1 MKNIVD
7 HINKLKNHDDAT
19 IIRPYIIAEAGV
31 NHEGSLKNA
40 KLLIENAAEGGAD
53 AIKFQSY
60 KADKLTVQNSPAYW
74 DKSKEKTES
83 QFKLFKK
90 YDSFNYEDYKI
101 LKDYCDHMNIEFL
114 STPFD
119 RESANYL
126 NKLMKVFKIS
136 SSDITNKPFIQ
147 EVCNFKKPIIL
158 STGAATIREIKAA
171 YNWIKEKGNS
181 IVLLHCIL
189 NYPTDNQNANLQ
201 MIKGIKREFPGV
213 PIGYSD
219 HTLPQEMQVLEIAT
233 ILGSTFI
240 EKHFTLDK
248 KLPGNDHYH
257 AMDKND
263 LMLFNKKL
271 DELFSILGKFKKEP
285 LQSEEISRENARRSL
300 VSNGSIRK
308 GQVITESMVTWKR
321 PGTGIQPFEISE
333 LVGKKSK
340 INIDN
345 DTILKWEMFDE

>member
-1 MKNIVD
+1 
-7 HINKLKNHDDAT
+7 
-19 IIRPYIIAEAGV
+19 
-31 NHEGSLKNA
+31 
-40 KLLIENAAEGGAD
+40 
-53 AIKFQSY
+53 
-60 KADKLTVQNSPAYW
+60 
-74 DKSKEKTES
+74 
-83 QFKLFKK
+83 
-90 YDSFNYEDYKI
+90 
-101 LKDYCDHMNIEFL
+101 MNIEFL

-158 STGAATIREIKAA
+158 STGAANINEIKAA

-181 IVLLHCIL
+181 VVLLHCIL

-201 MIKGIKREFPGV
+201 MIKGIKKEFPGV

-219 HTLPQEMQVLEIAT
+219 HTLPQEMQILEIAT

-263 LMLFNKKL
+263 LILFNEKL
-271 DELFSILGKFKKEP
+271 DKLFSILGKSKKEP
-285 LQSEEISRENARRSL
+285 LQSEAISRENARRSL
-300 VSNGSIRK
+300 VSNGSIKK
-308 GQVITESMVTWKR
+308 GQTITESMLTWKR
-321 PGTGIQPFEISE
+321 PGIGIQPFEINK
-333 LVGKKSK
+333 LIGRKSK
-340 INIDN
+340 INIEN